1 MICIAAGLPLASH
14 TSCRLRQSERIHTC
28 ALMMRTD
35 MLMHFDPAPL
45 IPALTFSNY
54 VQDANRFSLSG
65 HLEI

>member
-1 MICIAAGLPLASH
+1 
-14 TSCRLRQSERIHTC
+14 
-28 ALMMRTD
+28 
-35 MLMHFDPAPL
+35 MHFDPAPL